1 MGKPVGGVMSATAA
15 PASSPAATTGL
26 PNIPK
31 TTGAIQRERMAHLA
45 RELGASVILHLMSR
59 FDNRPVETIVRPAAR
74 VRVNVSGGQRE
85 RIANIRKCDSRAMHL
100 FP

>member
-1 MGKPVGGVMSATAA
+1 M
-15 PASSPAATTGL
+15 
-26 PNIPK
+26 
-31 TTGAIQRERMAHLA
+31 
-45 RELGASVILHLMSR
+45 ILHLMSR
-59 FDNRPVETIVRPAAR
+59 FDNRPVETIVRPGTR